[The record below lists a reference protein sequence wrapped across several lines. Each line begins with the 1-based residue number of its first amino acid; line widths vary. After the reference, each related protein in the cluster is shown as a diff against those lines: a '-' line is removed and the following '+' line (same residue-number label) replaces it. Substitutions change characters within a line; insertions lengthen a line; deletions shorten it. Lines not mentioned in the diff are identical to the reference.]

1 MSSLEASSLFQLTAM
16 RFKLFLREPE
26 AIFWTFIF
34 PIILAVGL
42 GLAFRN
48 RPADVLQV
56 AATTPQLTQ
65 KLASDKG
72 LTATTMSE
80 ADGAHALATGS
91 ILLLAIDKS
100 DGRVSYQYDDT
111 NPDAR

>member
-1 MSSLEASSLFQLTAM
+1 MSSFETSSLFQLTVT
-16 RFKLFLREPE
+16 RFRLFLREPE

-56 AATTPQLTQ
+56 GATTAHLTQ
-65 KLASDKG
+65 ALAADKG
-72 LTATTMSE
+72 LSASTMDEAT
-80 ADGAHALATGS
+80 GAHKLATGS
-91 ILLLAIDKS
+91 ILLLAID
-100 DGRVSYQYDDT
+100 GPNGVVYQYD
-111 NPDAR
+111 